1 MLIEKP
7 YILYPLKV
15 PLTNQKLPS
24 FYLCFIAVG
33 SQILQ
38 AVSTDMDKHRLQEIT
53 EVEVAAEEEEPEGGE
68 LLEEQGI
75 GLVTNYFPG
84 AAHTKQIFQLY
95 VFCRCKE

>member
-1 MLIEKP
+1 MLIEKT
-7 YILYPLKV
+7 YILKAP
-15 PLTNQKLPS
+15 PTNQKLPS

-33 SQILQ
+33 FQILQ

-75 GLVTNYFPG
+75 GLVTNCFPG

-95 VFCRCKE
+95 VFYRCKE

>member
-1 MLIEKP
+1 MLIEKT
-7 YILYPLKV
+7 YILYPLKA
-15 PLTNQKLPS
+15 PPTNQKLPS

-33 SQILQ
+33 FQILQ
-38 AVSTDMDKHRLQEIT
+38 AVSTDMDKHRLQEMT
-53 EVEVAAEEEEPEGGE
+53 EVEVAAEEEPEGGE

-95 VFCRCKE
+95 VFCRYKE

>member
-1 MLIEKP
+1 MLIEKT
-7 YILYPLKV
+7 YILYPLKA
-15 PLTNQKLPS
+15 PPTNQKLPS

-53 EVEVAAEEEEPEGGE
+53 EVEVAAVEEEPEGGE

-95 VFCRCKE
+95 VFSRKE

>member
-1 MLIEKP
+1 MLIEKHTS
-7 YILYPLKV
+7 LKL
-15 PLTNQKLPS
+15 PLTNQKLPI

-33 SQILQ
+33 FQILQ
-38 AVSTDMDKHRLQEIT
+38 AVSTDMDKHRRQEMT
-53 EVEVAAEEEEPEGGE
+53 EVEVAAEEEPEGGE

-95 VFCRCKE
+95 VFYRCKE

>member
-1 MLIEKP
+1 
-7 YILYPLKV
+7 
-15 PLTNQKLPS
+15 
-24 FYLCFIAVG
+24 
-33 SQILQ
+33 
-38 AVSTDMDKHRLQEIT
+38 MDKHRLQEIT

-95 VFCRCKE
+95 VFYRCKE

>member
-1 MLIEKP
+1 
-7 YILYPLKV
+7 
-15 PLTNQKLPS
+15 
-24 FYLCFIAVG
+24 
-33 SQILQ
+33 
-38 AVSTDMDKHRLQEIT
+38 MDKHRRQEIT
-53 EVEVAAEEEEPEGGE
+53 EVEVEVAAEEEPEGGE

>member
-1 MLIEKP
+1 M
-7 YILYPLKV
+7 V
-15 PLTNQKLPS
+15 
-24 FYLCFIAVG
+24 
-33 SQILQ
+33 
-38 AVSTDMDKHRLQEIT
+38 KHRLQEMT

>member
-1 MLIEKP
+1 MLIEKT
-7 YILYPLKV
+7 YILNN

-38 AVSTDMDKHRLQEIT
+38 AVSTDMDKHRRQEIT
-53 EVEVAAEEEEPEGGE
+53 EVEVEVAAEEEPEGGE

-95 VFCRCKE
+95 VFCRCKEWA

>member
-1 MLIEKP
+1 MLIEKHTS
-7 YILYPLKV
+7 LKL

-33 SQILQ
+33 FQILQ

-95 VFCRCKE
+95 VFYRCKE